1 MLVSNRYFDKLL
13 NIHGIK
19 PIYYGG
25 LSERDEKVYFH
36 GNYPDFE
43 KTLEMLQK
51 DPKYSSFDD
60 FVKDTFNPMFDIQN
74 LKKQLEGFKKDTNI
88 SDDFKNK
95 FYKTYPKTF
104 ASIKAGGPPTA
115 TSIEDITAR
124 ANELFRIV
132 QIANS
137 FGSKL
142 SNMFKTAFNQVSET
156 STVLPGTV
164 TYQPIQ
170 NGIDLTFGGGFMIFD
185 STFNFLRVTHVYYKK
200 GTTDVT
206 QIIKDVSGKMDDVN
220 ISIGNA
226 LLDI

>member
-25 LSERDEKVYFH
+25 GGDSKSDKNLVDDEDY
-36 GNYPDFE
+36 D
-43 KTLEMLQK
+43 
-51 DPKYSSFDD
+51 
-60 FVKDTFNPMFDIQN
+60 
-74 LKKQLEGFKKDTNI
+74 KQV
-88 SDDFKNK
+88 
-95 FYKTYPKTF
+95 
-104 ASIKAGGPPTA
+104 
-115 TSIEDITAR
+115 TAR

-132 QIANS
+132 RIANS

-206 QIIKDVSGKMDDVN
+206 QIIKDVSKTIDDVN
-220 ISIGNA
+220 VSIGNA

>member
-74 LKKQLEGFKKDTNI
+74 LKKQLEVFKKDSNI

-95 FYKTYPKTF
+95 FYKTYTKTF
-104 ASIKAGGPPTA
+104 ADVKAGGTG
-115 TSIEDITAR
+115 TGIEDITAR

-132 QIANS
+132 LLANN

-164 TYQPIQ
+164 TYQPIPH
-170 NGIDLTFGGGFMIFD
+170 GIDLTFGGGFMIFD

-200 GTTDVT
+200 DTTDVT
-206 QIIKDVSGKMDDVN
+206 QIIKDVSKTIDGVN
-220 ISIGNA
+220 VSIGNA
-226 LLDI
+226 LLGI